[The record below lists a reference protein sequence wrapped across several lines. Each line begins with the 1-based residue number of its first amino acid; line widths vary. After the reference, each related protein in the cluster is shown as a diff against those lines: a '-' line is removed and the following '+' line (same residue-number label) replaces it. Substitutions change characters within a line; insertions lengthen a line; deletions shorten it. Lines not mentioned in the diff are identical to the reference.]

1 MNPSYLQELAERE
14 AEKLNEQQGK
24 AVRLPSQ
31 SALIVAGAGSGK
43 TRVLTTRVAWLM
55 GIEKIPSH
63 AILAVTFTNK
73 AAKEMMGRLRT
84 IGLPIQELWV
94 GTFHGLANR
103 LLRTHHEQAG
113 LPKSFSILDQSEQLT
128 FLKRVMRANELDP
141 KLHGADKIQDFINHK
156 KEQGL
161 RAKSVGK
168 ASMEGRVYALYEAAM
183 NRDGVVDFAELLL
196 RCHELLRDHPDT
208 CEHYQQRF
216 QHILV
221 DEFQDTNRLQYE
233 WLKKLAGG
241 GAAVFAVGDQ
251 DQSIYRF
258 RGAEPENLKD
268 FINDFSP
275 VAMVKL
281 EQNYRSHGNILKAAN
296 AVIDKNPG
304 RLKKN
309 LWTGRGDGEPILTT
323 TRYNDINE
331 AEWVAD
337 RLQEYRRQGIH
348 WKEMAI
354 LYRTNAQSR
363 NFEKIL
369 TARAIPFIMYGGFR
383 FFDRLEIKHTMAYLR
398 LLHNPHDNI
407 AFWRVSN
414 MPSRAIGETSM
425 KKLELLS
432 HQKGCSLWDAM
443 AYMTGKAAVHLKS
456 FKDTIID
463 MQQTLGHKKLPQQ
476 VEGVIISSGLEA
488 MYKAEKSEGVERLD
502 NLYELISAATIF
514 IQENPQAG
522 VDDFFANSVLDSDVP
537 TEKRDENA
545 DQVRLMTVHSSKGL
559 EFGIVFIVGA
569 EETLFPH
576 ANAMGDE
583 DALHEERRLMYVAIT
598 RAKEK
603 LHISRCEERMIHGQ
617 KGRLPASR
625 FIREIPKDHI
635 KDWRY
640 NR

>member
-1 MNPSYLQELAERE
+1 MNPFYLQELAQRE
-14 AEKLNEQQGK
+14 AEKLNDQQGK

-55 GIEKIPSH
+55 GVEKIPSH

-73 AAKEMMGRLRT
+73 AAKEMMGRLR
-84 IGLPIQELWV
+84 IMGLPIQELWV

-113 LPKSFSILDQSEQLT
+113 LPKGFAILDQSEQLT
-128 FLKRVMRANELDP
+128 FLKRLMRANSLDP
-141 KLHGADKIQDFINHK
+141 KVNGAEKIQEFINQK

-161 RAKSVGK
+161 RSKSVGK
-168 ASMEGRVYALYEAAM
+168 ASMEGRVYALYENAM

-196 RCHELLRDHPDT
+196 RCQELLRDNPDI

-233 WLKKLAGG
+233 WLKRLAGG

-251 DQSIYRF
+251 DQSIYGF
-258 RGAEPENLKD
+258 RGAEPENLQN

-275 VAMVKL
+275 VVKVKL

-309 LWTGRGDGEPILTT
+309 LWTERGDGAPILTT
-323 TRYNDINE
+323 TLPNNINE
-331 AEWVAD
+331 AEWVAN

-369 TARAIPFIMYGGFR
+369 TARDIPFIMYGGFR
-383 FFDRLEIKHTMAYLR
+383 FFDRLEVKHAMAYLR

-414 MPSRAIGETSM
+414 MPARAIGETSM

-432 HQKGCSLWDAM
+432 HQKDCSLWDAV
-443 AYMTGKAAVHLKS
+443 AYMTGKAAAHLQS
-456 FKDTIID
+456 FKDNVIN
-463 MQQTLGHKKLPQQ
+463 MQQTLRHKKLPQQ
-476 VEGVIISSGLEA
+476 VEGVIIYSGLEA

-502 NLYELISAATIF
+502 NLYELISAAEVF
-514 IQENPQAG
+514 IQENPQAEM
-522 VDDFFANSVLDSDVP
+522 DDFFANSVLDSDVP
-537 TEKRDENA
+537 TKKRDENA
-545 DQVRLMTVHSSKGL
+545 DQVRLMTIHSSKGL
-559 EFGIVFIVGA
+559 EFEIVFIVGV
-569 EETLFPH
+569 EETLLPH

-583 DALHEERRLMYVAIT
+583 DAMHEERRLMYVAIT

-603 LHISRCEERMIHGQ
+603 LHISRCEERKIYNQ
-617 KGRLPASR
+617 KEYLPASR
-625 FIREIPKDHI
+625 FIREIPPDHI
-635 KDWRY
+635 KVWR
-640 NR
+640 